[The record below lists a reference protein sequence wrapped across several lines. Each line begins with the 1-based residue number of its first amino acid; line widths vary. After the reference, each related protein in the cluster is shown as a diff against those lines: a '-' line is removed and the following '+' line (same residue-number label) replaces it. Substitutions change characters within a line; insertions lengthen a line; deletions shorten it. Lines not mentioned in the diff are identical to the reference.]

1 MAEAFSLSLTPPQ
14 MASLSGAA
22 AASSRLL
29 PRARL
34 GFSTSSSTPSP
45 SSLSLSSLKCLR
57 SSPLLSHLLHRQV
70 LFLSIFVSIF
80 LCDCIDSEPHF
91 LFFFFCRKWL
101 RSVHPAVVWV
111 SAPWRLRN
119 ARHPIRISWRVLEK
133 TSRSFSNLN
142 FVILFW

>member
-22 AASSRLL
+22 AVSSRLL
-29 PRARL
+29 PRARF

-91 LFFFFCRKWL
+91 LFPLFFIFGRKRL
-101 RSVHPAVVWV
+101 RSVHLAVVWV
-111 SAPWRLRN
+111 SAPWRPRN
-119 ARHPIRISWRVLEK
+119 ARHPIRIS
-133 TSRSFSNLN
+133 
-142 FVILFW
+142 

>member
-1 MAEAFSLSLTPPQ
+1 MVIPKKEWGSHTHKRGKWNPMAEAFSLSLTPPQ

-91 LFFFFCRKWL
+91 LFWFFFFFGWC
-101 RSVHPAVVWV
+101 
-111 SAPWRLRN
+111 
-119 ARHPIRISWRVLEK
+119 
-133 TSRSFSNLN
+133 SFLIQWNLLLN
-142 FVILFW
+142 F